1 MPLEG
6 RPIQPL
12 PYLGCSKVNAMRSQ
26 TKKLTHLWLMLAI
39 FNLLTWPLSGQ
50 ETPQGWPDN
59 FDWQGHRGARGL
71 MPENTLPAFLKA
83 MQFRE
88 VRTLE
93 LDLAVSKDGQLI
105 VSHEPW
111 FNPDICTAGP
121 DAPDTTGRTH
131 KGHTALYQLTTAEIR
146 SFDCGSKGNPRF
158 PEQEKTAVYKPTLRE
173 VVEGIRLKYPD
184 RQVHWNMEIKSSPEY
199 DGILTP
205 PVEAFVAL
213 VVKELRSLGLGS
225 SVTVQSFDV
234 RALQEMKRQAPEY
247 QLALLVENLNG
258 VKENL
263 KKLGFTPAIYSP
275 YFKLLSKKSIRKCH
289 DKGMQVVPWTVN
301 DVNDMR
307 KLIRLG
313 VDGIIT
319 DYPNLI
325 EKVSKE

>member
-1 MPLEG
+1 
-6 RPIQPL
+6 
-12 PYLGCSKVNAMRSQ
+12 
-26 TKKLTHLWLMLAI
+26 MLAI
-39 FNLLTWPLSGQ
+39 INLLTWPLSGQ
-50 ETPQGWPDN
+50 ESPQAWPDE

-71 MPENTLPAFLKA
+71 MPENTLPAFEKA

-121 DAPDTTGRTH
+121 DAPDTTGKTH
-131 KGHTALYQLTTAEIR
+131 KGHIALYRLTAAEIR

-158 PEQEKTAVYKPTLRE
+158 PEQKKLAVWKPTLSY
-173 VVEGIRLKYPD
+173 VVGSIRLRFRD

-205 PVEAFVAL
+205 PIEDFVAL

-234 RALQEMKRQAPEY
+234 RALQEMHRQAPEY
-247 QLALLVENLNG
+247 KLALLVEN
-258 VKENL
+258 VKSLKSNL
-263 KKLGFTPAIYSP
+263 KKLEFTPAIYSP
-275 YFKLLSKKSIRKCH
+275 YYKLINKKTIRKCH
-289 DKGMQVVPWTVN
+289 EQGIQVVPWTVN

-325 EKVSKE
+325 EKVSQE